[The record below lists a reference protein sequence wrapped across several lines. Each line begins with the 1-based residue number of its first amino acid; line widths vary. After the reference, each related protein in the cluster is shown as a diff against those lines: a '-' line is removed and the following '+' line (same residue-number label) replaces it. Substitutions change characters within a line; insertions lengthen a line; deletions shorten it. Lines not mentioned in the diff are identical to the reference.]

1 MIATKEKFY
10 TCKNDRAFKEI
21 FLKEENKELLI
32 KLLEVS
38 LKTKIYKIKYEN
50 IERNTG
56 NLNLK
61 RKYFDVLLETDKGKI
76 GIEMNARETPYL
88 HVRNLAYQCDAYLHY
103 VKKGKEYTDDID
115 ILQLNLT
122 YGMKPDENRELYSVY
137 TVQNDKLKK
146 YVNNFKIVE
155 WDMDKLM
162 EYWYHKDEEKIKE
175 YMYLIMLDLDKEQ
188 LESIEHKDKVV
199 TKFMKDL
206 YEINDDPAFRLF
218 LTEEEDQEMIH
229 NTELKLARKEGE
241 EHGQQL
247 GEYQAKIDMAKKMLG
262 KYSIEEIKNL
272 TNLSEEEIGK
282 LKGN

>member
-1 MIATKEKFY
+1 MTINGILNH
-10 TCKNDRAFKEI
+10 KN
-21 FLKEENKELLI
+21 
-32 KLLEVS
+32 
-38 LKTKIYKIKYEN
+38 
-50 IERNTG
+50 
-56 NLNLK
+56 
-61 RKYFDVLLETDKGKI
+61 
-76 GIEMNARETPYL
+76 
-88 HVRNLAYQCDAYLHY
+88 
-103 VKKGKEYTDDID
+103 
-115 ILQLNLT
+115 
-122 YGMKPDENRELYSVY
+122 
-137 TVQNDKLKK
+137 
-146 YVNNFKIVE
+146 
-155 WDMDKLM
+155 
-162 EYWYHKDEEKIKE
+162 EEKIKE

-282 LKGN
+282 LKGT